1 MNTSDATVTAI
12 ILAGGVSRRLGT
24 DKRRLR
30 LWGDAGPT
38 LLEHTL
44 AVVAPLCAEVVV
56 VLNDASAWPDLK
68 VRTVPDVYPDGG
80 ALGGIYSGLQTTTTP
95 YALVVAS
102 DMPLLNHALLAAMLA
117 WPRNY
122 DLLVPRHALPSTTRN
137 QAGFEPLHAIYR
149 RTCLEPMRQLLE
161 AGRRRII
168 DVYPRLDV
176 TCIEPEV
183 WQRYDPAGHSLRSLN
198 TPSDF
203 AELQALI
210 SFYIKCS

>member
-1 MNTSDATVTAI
+1 MNILDPTVTAVV
-12 ILAGGVSRRLGT
+12 LAGGASRRLGT

-68 VRTVPDVYPDGG
+68 VRTVSDIYSDGG
-80 ALGGIYSGLQTTTTP
+80 ALGGIYSGLQAITTP
-95 YALVVAS
+95 YALVVAC
-102 DMPLLNHALLAAMLA
+102 DMPLLNQTLLAAMLA

-122 DLLVPRHALPSTTRN
+122 DLLVPRHATSTTTRN
-137 QAGFEPLHAIYR
+137 LAGFEPLHAIYR
-149 RTCLEPMRQLLE
+149 RTCLEPMRQVLE
-161 AGRRRII
+161 AGQRRII

-176 TCIEPEV
+176 ICIEPAF
-183 WQRYDPAGHSLRSLN
+183 WQRYDPAGQSLRSLN
-198 TPSDF
+198 TPPDL

-210 SFYIKCS
+210 